1 MKTLIKSLLACTVI
15 FTALNTSAQS
25 ARSQR
30 QAAKAADIKRIVEN
44 VSYVFKANFVNPQGG
59 GGHML
64 TSDYDL
70 AVSKDTLDVFL
81 PYFGRAY
88 VAPVDPTQGGIQ
100 FKTTR
105 FDYKAKTNKKGGW
118 DVVIRPKERNSNDM
132 RDVQTF
138 RLSITSAGYASLHVT
153 STNRDPISFDGYI
166 EERKK

>member
-1 MKTLIKSLLACTVI
+1 MKTSLKYFCVCVI
-15 FTALNTSAQS
+15 IFCAQNAGAQNS
-25 ARSQR
+25 RSQR
-30 QAAKAADIKRIVEN
+30 QAAKAEDVKRMVEQ
-44 VSYVFKANFVNPQGG
+44 VRYVFKANFVNPQRG

-70 AVSKDTLDVFL
+70 KVSKDTLDVFL

-118 DVVIRPKERNSNDM
+118 DVVITPKERNSNDM

-138 RLSITSAGYASLHVT
+138 RLSITSAGYATLNVT

-166 EERKK
+166 EEIKR

>member
-1 MKTLIKSLLACTVI
+1 MKTLIKYLLACTVI
-15 FTALNTSAQS
+15 FAGLNASAQS
-25 ARSQR
+25 SRSER
-30 QAAKAADIKRIVEN
+30 QAAKAADIKRMVEN
-44 VSYVFKANFVNPQGG
+44 VSYVFKANFVNPQRG

-70 AVSKDTLDVFL
+70 AVSKDTLNVFL

-118 DVVIRPKERNSNDM
+118 DVVITPKDRNSNDM

-138 RLSITSAGYASLHVT
+138 RLSITSSGYATLNVT

-166 EERKK
+166 QAVQR

>member
-1 MKTLIKSLLACTVI
+1 MKTLIKYLLACAVI
-15 FTALNTSAQS
+15 FAGLNASAQS
-25 ARSQR
+25 SRSER
-30 QAAKAADIKRIVEN
+30 QAAKAADIKRMVEN
-44 VSYVFKANFVNPQGG
+44 VSYVFKANFVNPQRG

-70 AVSKDTLDVFL
+70 AVSKDTLNVFL

-118 DVVIRPKERNSNDM
+118 DVVITPKDRNSNDM

-138 RLSITSAGYASLHVT
+138 RLSITSSGYATLNVT

-166 EERKK
+166 QAVQR